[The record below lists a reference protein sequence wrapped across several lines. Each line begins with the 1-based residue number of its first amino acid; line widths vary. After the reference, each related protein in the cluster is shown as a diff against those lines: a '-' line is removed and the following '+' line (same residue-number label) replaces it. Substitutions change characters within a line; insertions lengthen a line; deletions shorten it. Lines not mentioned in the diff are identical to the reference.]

1 MIINVIILLLLLLL
15 LLIIIIIIINVL
27 LIPYYSSALYSLF
40 KRLIIKMSKNLQTPK
55 RSKK

>member
-1 MIINVIILLLLLLL
+1 MIINVI
-15 LLIIIIIIINVL
+15 IIIIIIINVL

-40 KRLIIKMSKNLQTPK
+40 KRLIIKMSKNLQTRK